1 MAQRRMFSP
10 DIVCSDAFFEMPNS
24 SRELYFQ
31 LGMKADDDGF
41 VNPRGIMR
49 LTGASE
55 DDLKMLFHKRFAL
68 PFQSGVIVIK
78 HWKINNLVRKD
89 WYKPTL
95 HQEEKKLLETKENGA
110 YTELVNDSLTT
121 RTRRLGKVSIE
132 KTTANADF
140 PIRTEETT
148 KDGELIISRKEVK
161 AENAKYE
168 ELLQWAEKRRG
179 FKFVNRIKQYA
190 ALKKAKG
197 LDISI
202 SRLKERWIQLEGE
215 NWRDGFD
222 WSGVV
227 SSFDKKA

>member
-110 YTELVNDSLTT
+110 
-121 RTRRLGKVSIE
+121 
-132 KTTANADF
+132 
-140 PIRTEETT
+140 
-148 KDGELIISRKEVK
+148 
-161 AENAKYE
+161 
-168 ELLQWAEKRRG
+168 
-179 FKFVNRIKQYA
+179 
-190 ALKKAKG
+190 LKKAKG